1 MDPYTPDSTGRTR
14 GDGDTRAGDY
24 GQQSSFDS
32 WSFKDILTEM
42 GEQARRLV
50 RAEVDLAKAEL
61 REEVTKVK
69 ASAGLIAGGGLVM
82 FLGAI
87 AFTCFAIAVL
97 DTFMPLWLAA
107 FIVTLLFAGA
117 GAFALK
123 KGLDSLKRV
132 HKPTRTIQTLKEDS
146 QWASRTVQSMKSQ
159 IQGHA

>member
-1 MDPYTPDSTGRTR
+1 MEPYTPDSNGRTR
-14 GDGDTRAGDY
+14 FDGDSSAGDY
-24 GQQSSFDS
+24 GQQSSFAS
-32 WSFKDILTEM
+32 WSFKDLLSEM

-50 RAEVDLAKAEL
+50 RAEVDLAKSEL
-61 REEVTKVK
+61 RQEVTKVK
-69 ASAGLIAGGGLVM
+69 ASAGLIAGGGVVL

-87 AFTCFAIAVL
+87 AFVCFAIAAL
-97 DTFMPLWLAA
+97 ATFLPLWAA
-107 FIVTLLFAGA
+107 ALIVTVLFLAA

-123 KGLDSLKRV
+123 KGLDSLKKV

>member
-1 MDPYTPDSTGRTR
+1 MEPYESNSNGRTR
-14 GDGDTRAGDY
+14 VDGDARGDY
-24 GQQSSFDS
+24 GEQSSFAS
-32 WSFKDILTEM
+32 WSFKDLLSEM

-50 RAEVDLAKAEL
+50 RAEVDLAKSEL
-61 REEVTKVK
+61 KHEVTKVK
-69 ASAGLIAGGGLVM
+69 ASAGLLAGGGLVM

-87 AFTCFAIAVL
+87 AFVCFAIAAL
-97 DTFMPLWLAA
+97 DTFLPLWAA
-107 FIVTLLFAGA
+107 ALIVTVLFLGA

-146 QWASRTVQSMKSQ
+146 QWATRTVQSMKSQ

>member
-1 MDPYTPDSTGRTR
+1 MEPYTPDSNGRTR
-14 GDGDTRAGDY
+14 GDGDTRVGDY
-24 GQQSSFDS
+24 GQQSSFAS
-32 WSFKDILTEM
+32 WSFKDLLSEM

-69 ASAGLIAGGGLVM
+69 ASAGLLAGGGLVM

-87 AFTCFAIAVL
+87 AFVCFAIAAL
-97 DTFMPLWLAA
+97 DTFLPLWAA
-107 FIVTLLFAGA
+107 ALIVTVLFLGA

-123 KGLDSLKRV
+123 KGLDSMKKV